1 MSNIIDGLQNGR
13 LPQSMRQ
20 NDTGSITADNNK
32 AALNAVSK
40 RELTDSV
47 NLSPEAMQALDKA
60 GFDSEKVERIKEA
73 IANGD
78 YIVDTK
84 KLAKSFAEIE
94 KLL

>member
-1 MSNIIDGLQNGR
+1 MSNIIDSLQNSR
-13 LPQSMRQ
+13 LSQSMRQ
-20 NDTGSITADNNK
+20 NDAGTITADDK
-32 AALNAVSK
+32 ATSNVVRMQDS
-40 RELTDSV
+40 TDSV
-47 NLSPEAMQALDKA
+47 NLSPEALQALDKA
-60 GFDSEKVERIKEA
+60 GFDAGKVERIKEA

>member
-1 MSNIIDGLQNGR
+1 MSNIIDSLQNSR

-20 NDTGSITADNNK
+20 NDAGTITADDKGTSN
-32 AALNAVSK
+32 VVRIQDS
-40 RELTDSV
+40 TDSV
-47 NLSPEAMQALDKA
+47 NLSPEALKALDKA
-60 GFDSEKVERIKEA
+60 GFDAGKVERIKEA